1 MPFGLFQQSMRWV
14 AICRLPGSALA
25 RVRWV
30 FCLLALVNLIV
41 VGPWL
46 AFASP
51 YPAYVQL
58 LAGLLLTNA
67 IGFIGVALLMH
78 VVVRALTQNERSLA
92 REQALR
98 QAGAALVAATDRSGI
113 AHAALTAV
121 SDLVKETAFS
131 SAIWFGSPQ
140 TLHLEAATDPE
151 LQTLLSDLRFEDLP
165 EDARTD
171 LLAGNPTE
179 LNIGSPAGDADAS
192 PTGDPSEAPCLIV
205 PLVIQSELR
214 GVFCIWSAC
223 RLSQETHDSLHVLAA
238 QVALALESTTA
249 TEDLHRR
256 EGEERFRALVQHSAD
271 VIVIIGDDGG
281 VEYASP
287 SMVQVLGR
295 VEEDVVGSVA
305 LQLIHPDSVFAVR
318 QLFATVRESSATAR
332 AEIRMRH
339 ADGSWRDFE
348 VVATNLLGQPAIR
361 GIVLNCHDVTERK
374 LLEHQLTELAFHDPL
389 TGLANR
395 ALLGD
400 RLEHALA
407 RAGRHEKPVGV
418 LLLDLD
424 DFKLVN
430 DSLGHQAG
438 DTLLNEVASRIR
450 TCVRADDTPAR
461 LGGDE
466 FAVLLEGIASEADAL
481 AVAEKLVRALAVPI
495 EVAGRDVTVGLSV
508 GVALSTTSTTVVDL
522 LRQADLALYRAKA
535 EGKGT
540 CAVFDPSLE
549 SRALERLEIEND
561 LRHALQRGE
570 LRVLYQPILSLDSRN
585 IMEVE
590 ALVRWNHPQRGLL
603 SPAVFIPVAEE
614 RGLIVS
620 IGQWVL
626 EQACRQIRIWQQQFP
641 KAPPLVV
648 SVNLSGRQFQ
658 HINLVADVQRTLQ
671 ETGIAPHSLKLEI
684 TESVLMRDVEAAV
697 ATCDALKRLG
707 VQLAIDDFGTG
718 YSSLGQ
724 LKRFPFDALKID
736 RSFVDG
742 LGQDQHDAAIV
753 RSVVALARTLGLSVT
768 AEGIETALQEAQV
781 RSLGCELGQG
791 FLFSRPQAPDVV
803 ASLLAGNDAI
813 SDIAA

>member
-1 MPFGLFQQSMRWV
+1 
-14 AICRLPGSALA
+14 
-25 RVRWV
+25 
-30 FCLLALVNLIV
+30 
-41 VGPWL
+41 
-46 AFASP
+46 
-51 YPAYVQL
+51 
-58 LAGLLLTNA
+58 
-67 IGFIGVALLMH
+67 
-78 VVVRALTQNERSLA
+78 
-92 REQALR
+92 
-98 QAGAALVAATDRSGI
+98 
-113 AHAALTAV
+113 
-121 SDLVKETAFS
+121 
-131 SAIWFGSPQ
+131 
-140 TLHLEAATDPE
+140 
-151 LQTLLSDLRFEDLP
+151 
-165 EDARTD
+165 
-171 LLAGNPTE
+171 
-179 LNIGSPAGDADAS
+179 
-192 PTGDPSEAPCLIV
+192 
-205 PLVIQSELR
+205 
-214 GVFCIWSAC
+214 
-223 RLSQETHDSLHVLAA
+223 
-238 QVALALESTTA
+238 
-249 TEDLHRR
+249 
-256 EGEERFRALVQHSAD
+256 
-271 VIVIIGDDGG
+271 
-281 VEYASP
+281 
-287 SMVQVLGR
+287 
-295 VEEDVVGSVA
+295 
-305 LQLIHPDSVFAVR
+305 
-318 QLFATVRESSATAR
+318 
-332 AEIRMRH
+332 EIRMRH